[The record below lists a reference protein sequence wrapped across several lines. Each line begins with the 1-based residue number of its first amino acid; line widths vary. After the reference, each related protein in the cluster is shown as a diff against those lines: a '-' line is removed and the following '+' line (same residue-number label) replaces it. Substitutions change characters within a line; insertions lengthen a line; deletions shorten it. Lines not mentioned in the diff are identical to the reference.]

1 MVMIVKNE
9 RPNSVKLEDGWYVG
23 RLTKVNEGTNSK
35 GAYIR
40 FVFQLE
46 GVEPHEVSASYITG
60 TNLTPGSKLDML
72 LRTFGVNTDIGDAV
86 DTDEL
91 AARGVRAKVLVEPK
105 ENAEGRV
112 FHNVSKVKAVTQPS
126 AAPVAQEVAHP
137 AAVEVSNVAAPA
149 RVVSATVAKPAAQ
162 VIKPVSVIRPAAPVI
177 RPVVPTA
184 QPTVQQATPV
194 QPRREAT
201 SVDEIDFS
209 QE

>member
-126 AAPVAQEVAHP
+126 AAPVAQEVSAP
-137 AAVEVSNVAAPA
+137 AVVAAAPVVAPVAAPA
-149 RVVSATVAKPAAQ
+149 RAVVAAAP
-162 VIKPVSVIRPAAPVI
+162 VIKPAPVIRPASPVI
-177 RPVVPTA
+177 RPVVPAA
-184 QPTVQQATPV
+184 QPAVQQVAPV